1 MKERGYMMES
11 DRLSARKSTL
21 EDHIRSRTKAS
32 RETIKDKFHWTSEA
46 AKALEDLKHRLQIP
60 PILTAPSPGEN
71 LLLYIEAINP
81 CCQHS
86 YRGRATRRRPC
97 LWS

>member
-1 MKERGYMMES
+1 MMES

-60 PILTAPSPGEN
+60 PILTAPSPGPSASRTTFDVGAGHRMSRQ
-71 LLLYIEAINP
+71 LSL
-81 CCQHS
+81 
-86 YRGRATRRRPC
+86 
-97 LWS
+97 